1 MRKLALLL
9 TTTLLL
15 TACATAPQP
24 VQVIQACPK
33 VPPLELQIEPDALEH
48 TFLDRIATFLSGR
61 LPEPII
67 YELRLE
73 PASPTTPRLKAN

>member
-1 MRKLALLL
+1 LLL
-9 TTTLLL
+9 TVTGFLQ
-15 TACATAPQP
+15 ACATAPKP
-24 VQVIQACPK
+24 VQVLEVCPK
-33 VPPLELQIEPDALEH
+33 VPPLELQIESDALEH

-61 LPEPII
+61 LPEPIS

>member
-24 VQVIQACPK
+24 VQVIQECPK
-33 VPPLELQIEPDALEH
+33 VPPLELEVPERNFQEMMQL
-48 TFLDRIATFLSGR
+48 FLSGT
-61 LPEPII
+61 LPKPP
-67 YELRLE
+67 EL
-73 PASPTTPRLKAN
+73 KQH

>member
-1 MRKLALLL
+1 MRKTVLLLPIAALL
-9 TTTLLL
+9 TG
-15 TACATAPQP
+15 CASAPRP
-24 VQVIQACPK
+24 VQVLEVCPK
-33 VPPLELQIEPDALEH
+33 VPPLELQIESDALEH

-61 LPEPII
+61 LPEPIS

>member
-1 MRKLALLL
+1 MRRAVLLL
-9 TTTLLL
+9 TVTGFLQ
-15 TACATAPQP
+15 ACATAPQP

-48 TFLDRIATFLSGR
+48 TFLDRIATFLSGK
-61 LPEPII
+61 LPEPIS

>member
-24 VQVIQACPK
+24 VQVMQACPK
-33 VPPLELQIEPDALEH
+33 VPPLELDVQE
-48 TFLDRIATFLSGR
+48 LDFQELMQNFLSGT
-61 LPEPII
+61 LPKPPESKQP
-67 YELRLE
+67 
-73 PASPTTPRLKAN
+73 

>member
-15 TACATAPQP
+15 SGCATAPQP

-33 VPPLELQIEPDALEH
+33 VPPLELDAPERD
-48 TFLDRIATFLSGR
+48 FQGMMQSFLSGMLPK
-61 LPEPII
+61 LPESKQP
-67 YELRLE
+67 
-73 PASPTTPRLKAN
+73 